1 MTAPLTWNA
10 EDILRAVHGQ
20 CLQEQSWSAS
30 GISIDSRSV
39 NKGDLF
45 IALKGPNHDGH
56 DHVAAAFERGAVGA
70 IVARQPA
77 QIPAQAPLIMVE
89 DTFAALEELGRAGR
103 ARTQA
108 KIVAVTGSVGK
119 TSSKEMLR
127 LMLSAV
133 GNTYANEGSLNNHW
147 GVPLS
152 LARLPQDDHFGVFE
166 LGMNH
171 AGELTLLSKQ
181 AKPDVAMITTVEAV
195 HLEFFP
201 SVEAIA
207 DAKAEIFAGT
217 KPDGSAVLN
226 RDNMHFNRLM
236 TAAKNFGIKKIL
248 SFGHDSKNDARIL
261 SYTANAEGGSIKA
274 DIMGKKIDYT
284 LSVPGEHLAMNSLGS
299 LLTAVA
305 AGGDLE
311 ACAAALCHFQQ
322 PKGRGVAQ
330 TIHLPTG
337 AFTLID
343 ESYNASPVAVR
354 AAITV
359 LGQKS
364 AGRKILALGD
374 MRELG
379 TTGPQ
384 LHAELA
390 THIVAHKIDQVFTC
404 GDLMAHLYEA
414 LPPALRGKHADNS
427 TELAPHVAAAVQPG
441 DHVTVKGSLS
451 TQMIKVVETLK
462 VLGISSDNK
471 LAS

>member
-1 MTAPLTWNA
+1 MTSPLLWNA

-20 CLQEQSWSAS
+20 CLQEQSWAAS
-30 GISIDSRSV
+30 GISIDSRTV
-39 NKGDLF
+39 KKGDLF
-45 IALKGPNHDGH
+45 IALQGPNHDGH
-56 DHVAAAFERGAVGA
+56 DHVSAAFERGAVGA
-70 IVARQPA
+70 IVAKQPA

-89 DTFAALEELGRAGR
+89 DTFLALEELGRAGR
-103 ARTQA
+103 SRTEAQV
-108 KIVAVTGSVGK
+108 VAVTGSVGK

-127 LMLSAV
+127 LMLGAV
-133 GNTYANEGSLNNHW
+133 GSTYANEGSLNNHW

-152 LARLPQDDHFGVFE
+152 LARLPQHAHFGVFE

-171 AGELTLLSKQ
+171 AGELTLLSQQ

-217 KPDGSAVLN
+217 NPNGSAILN

-236 TAAKNFGIKKIL
+236 AVAKHFGIKKIL

-261 SYTANAEGGSIKA
+261 SYTPSSEGGIVKA
-274 DIMGKKIDYT
+274 DMMGKKIEYS

-305 AGGDLE
+305 AGGDLA
-311 ACAAALCHFQQ
+311 ACAAALSHYQQ

-330 TIHLPTG
+330 IIHLPSG
-337 AFTLID
+337 SFTLID

-354 AAITV
+354 AAISV

-364 AGRKILALGD
+364 GGRKILALGD
-374 MRELG
+374 MKELG
-379 TTGPQ
+379 STGPQ

-390 THIVAHKIDQVFTC
+390 AHIVAEKIDLVFTC
-404 GDLMAHLYEA
+404 GDLMAHLHEA
-414 LPPALRGKHADNS
+414 LPPALRGKHVANS
-427 TELAPHVAAAVQPG
+427 AELAPDIAAAVQPG

-451 TQMIKVVETLK
+451 TQMIKVVEALK
-462 VLGISSDNK
+462 ALDTSSDNK